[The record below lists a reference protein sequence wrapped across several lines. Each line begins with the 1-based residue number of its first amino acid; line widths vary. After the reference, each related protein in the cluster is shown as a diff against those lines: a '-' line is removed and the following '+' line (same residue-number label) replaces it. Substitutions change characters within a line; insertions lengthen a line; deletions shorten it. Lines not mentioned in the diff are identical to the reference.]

1 MVRNLMVR
9 FLTRAVEDGK
19 LRIDDVELAADQ
31 FPELCKA
38 GLHMQMVLGL
48 RSGFSED
55 EIERV
60 VDGAVDMFICKYG
73 V

>member
-1 MVRNLMVR
+1 
-9 FLTRAVEDGK
+9 
-19 LRIDDVELAADQ
+19 VELAADQ

-48 RSGFSED
+48 RQSVSED
-55 EIERV
+55 EIDRV
-60 VDGAVDMFICKYG
+60 IEGAVDMFMSQYG

>member
-1 MVRNLMVR
+1 LIG
-9 FLTRAVEDGK
+9 FLRRAVVDGK
-19 LRIDDVELAADQ
+19 LKIDDVELAADQ

-48 RSGFSED
+48 RQSVSED
-55 EIERV
+55 EIDRV
-60 VDGAVDMFICKYG
+60 IEGAVDMFMSQYG